1 MAHYLITGVAGF
13 IGSSLASAL
22 VARGEQVR
30 GIDNLATGRRENLAG
45 LEGKLDFRQA
55 DILDDAALA
64 SACEGI
70 DYVLHEAAIPS
81 VPKSVTDPYGCN
93 RAAVDGTLNVLIKA
107 REAGVK
113 RLVYAASS
121 SAYGE
126 SPTLPK
132 HEEMTPHPISPYGVA
147 KYAGE
152 LYTSVFYKCYGFETV
167 ALRYFN
173 VFGPRQD
180 PGSPYSAVLAKFIT
194 LMLAG
199 RQPTIYGDG
208 EQSRDFTYIDN
219 VVDANLR
226 ACVAPAARCAGR
238 VLNLAC
244 GRRVS
249 LNETYRLLQ
258 KLTGFGGP
266 VLYGPERAGDIK
278 HSLADIAAARE
289 ALDYVP
295 LISFEDGLRKTV
307 AWYRQQLPD
316 DACAASQ

>member
-22 VARGEQVR
+22 IARGEKVR
-30 GIDNLATGRRENLAG
+30 GIDNLSTGRIENLAALRG
-45 LEGKLDFRQA
+45 SLDFRQA

-93 RAAVDGTLNVLIKA
+93 LAVVDGTLNVLIKA
-107 REAGVK
+107 RDAGVK

-121 SAYGE
+121 SAYGD

-132 HEEMTPHPISPYGVA
+132 QEDMKPNPISPYGVA
-147 KYAGE
+147 KYAAE
-152 LYTSVFYKCYGFETV
+152 LYLSVFYRCYGFETV

-173 VFGPRQD
+173 VFGPQQD

-194 LMLAG
+194 SMLDG
-199 RQPTIYGDG
+199 QPPTIYGDG

-219 VVDANLR
+219 VVDANLK
-226 ACVAPAARCAGR
+226 ACQAPAERCAGR
-238 VLNLAC
+238 MFNLAC
-244 GRRVS
+244 GQRVS

-258 KLTGFGGP
+258 DMTGFRGD
-266 VLYGPERAGDIK
+266 VLYAEERAGDIK
-278 HSLADIAAARE
+278 HSLADITAARE
-289 ALDYVP
+289 ALGFVP
-295 LISFEDGLRKTV
+295 LVNFEDGLRKTV
-307 AWYRQQLPD
+307 AWYRNQ
-316 DACAASQ
+316 ACGCGK